1 MFVKYTLVVYTI
13 DMAKKQGRRGHK
25 TSVAQPKTIQN
36 RRARHD
42 YELGDSLVV
51 GMELT
56 GPEVKSLRMG
66 HGQLRGAYVTVKNDE
81 IYLLN
86 GSIHG
91 TPGVHIDEQTQTR
104 TRRLLAKRREID
116 ALIEAK
122 QQGRTIVPLE
132 ILTRG
137 RFIKLRLA
145 VGKGK
150 KRWDK
155 RETLKRRDAERDTQ
169 RNLSF

>member
-1 MFVKYTLVVYTI
+1 MK
-13 DMAKKQGRRGHK
+13 MAAGRKKQK
-25 TSVAQPKTIQN
+25 AQHNQSKTIQN

-56 GPEVKSLRMG
+56 GAEVKSLRMG
-66 HGQLRGAYVTVKNDE
+66 HGQLTGSYVTVKGAE
-81 IYLLN
+81 IFLIGATIN
-86 GSIHG
+86 GVK
-91 TPGVHIDEQTQTR
+91 GVAIDEQEQTR
-104 TRRLLAKRREID
+104 TRKLLAKRREID
-116 ALIEAK
+116 ALIAAK

-137 RFIKLRLA
+137 RYIKLRLA

-150 KRWDK
+150 REYDK
-155 RETLKRRDAERDTQ
+155 RETLKRRDSEREVS
-169 RNLSF
+169 RAVKLG